1 MKKKRREEKE
11 TKIKEEKRDG
21 REKEGGRGGRRQR
34 DHYLF
39 WDIVDLVPDHHNKA
53 NNTIKQVTQIFLFLF
68 PSAYKGSVC
77 TIDY

>member
-1 MKKKRREEKE
+1 MKKRRKEKE

-21 REKEGGRGGRRQR
+21 RQKGGRGGGRQR

-53 NNTIKQVTQIFLFLF
+53 NNTIKHVT
-68 PSAYKGSVC
+68 
-77 TIDY
+77 